1 MSTRRF
7 FLLLLIMPLLV
18 CCCSLFASN
27 LDEVVMDNVFS
38 TYKVGSYLFV
48 ARYGGNLNN
57 TTPVYVGNMTV
68 SENQTLDISG
78 YWDSV
83 GDVPMVVAQ
92 TVKVYLNP
100 RTGEPLLQ
108 GFEILRNSPCV
119 NVGTNPTIT
128 RSKDIAYHNRIIGTA
143 IDVGCYESVPVEEN

>member
-1 MSTRRF
+1 MKFTKQI
-7 FLLLLIMPLLV
+7 LLLLFVMT
-18 CCCSLFASN
+18 ASSCLWADPTTVN
-27 LDEVVMDNVFS
+27 LDNVFS

-48 ARYGGNLNN
+48 ARYCGNLSN

-68 SENQTLDISG
+68 SENETLDISG
-78 YWDSV
+78 YRDSV
-83 GDVPMVVAQ
+83 GDIPVVVAQ

-100 RTGEPLLQ
+100 RTGETLLQ

-128 RSKDIAYHNRIIGTA
+128 RSKDIAYHNRIIGEA

>member
-27 LDEVVMDNVFS
+27 LDEVVMNNVFS

-48 ARYGGNLNN
+48 ARYGGNLSN
-57 TTPVYVGNMTV
+57 TTPVYVGNMAV

-78 YWDSV
+78 YRDSA
-83 GDVPMVVAQ
+83 GDVPPA
-92 TVKVYLNP
+92 
-100 RTGEPLLQ
+100 
-108 GFEILRNSPCV
+108 
-119 NVGTNPTIT
+119 
-128 RSKDIAYHNRIIGTA
+128 A
-143 IDVGCYESVPVEEN
+143 